1 MKDRF
6 MKDSKENLLR
16 VYSNTLINLKN
27 KYPKNTVPILE
38 AICGAFT
45 NLYYK
50 SHYQFQKPDDII
62 DFFSKNLKDS
72 VCALAASAYFEYK
85 LNYLTVAEDLFSRAV
100 KIDPDF
106 AEAQWYLGVILK
118 KLGKDTEAEIHHK
131 IAKPFVKYWVLK

>member
-1 MKDRF
+1 
-6 MKDSKENLLR
+6 
-16 VYSNTLINLKN
+16 
-27 KYPKNTVPILE
+27 
-38 AICGAFT
+38 
-45 NLYYK
+45 
-50 SHYQFQKPDDII
+50 
-62 DFFSKNLKDS
+62 